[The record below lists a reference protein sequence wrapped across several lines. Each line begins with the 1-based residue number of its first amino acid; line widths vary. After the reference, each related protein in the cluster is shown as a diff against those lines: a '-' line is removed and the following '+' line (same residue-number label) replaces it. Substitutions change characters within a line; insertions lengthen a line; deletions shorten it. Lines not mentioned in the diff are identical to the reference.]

1 MTPVAVFLTGIL
13 LAAVASGTV
22 VWYLK
27 PSLQGILLDLCGTG
41 ERAAFWTA
49 FSNVT
54 IGLTPLIFAMHYR
67 PGETQMPVVFEIGS
81 QLEFALG
88 GLLLSV
94 VVLGFVLSRFI
105 IKQPAHA

>member
-1 MTPVAVFLTGIL
+1 MTPVAVFLVGIL
-13 LAAVASGTV
+13 ITAGSSGVV

-27 PSLQGILLDLCGTG
+27 PSLQAILVDLCGTA

-67 PGETQMPVVFEIGS
+67 PSDTQTPAVFAIGS
-81 QLEFALG
+81 QLEFALA
-88 GLLLSV
+88 GLLVSV

-105 IKQPAHA
+105 IRQPAHA

>member
-1 MTPVAVFLTGIL
+1 MSA
-13 LAAVASGTV
+13 V

-27 PSLQGILLDLCGTG
+27 PSLQGILLDLCGTA

-67 PGETQMPVVFEIGS
+67 PTDPRTSAVFDIGS
-81 QLEFALG
+81 QLELALA
-88 GLLLSV
+88 GLLVSV
-94 VVLGFVLSRFI
+94 VVLGFVLNRFI
-105 IKQPAHA
+105 IKQPAALPSSSAT